1 MKKDY
6 LEMTRLIERMHR
18 RFLDVLRAELAR
30 MDVMDLNG
38 VQALLLSN
46 IGEEDI
52 VIRDLVERGYYQGS
66 NVSYNIKKLAQM
78 GYLNQER
85 SQHDKRSVRIKL
97 TPKAMKVVARIRELE
112 DQNAGA
118 ISDAGISDVDIDEA
132 SNTLRKIERVWTDY
146 IQYGA
151 K

>member
-1 MKKDY
+1 MKKNY

>member
-1 MKKDY
+1 
-6 LEMTRLIERMHR
+6 MTRLIERMHR